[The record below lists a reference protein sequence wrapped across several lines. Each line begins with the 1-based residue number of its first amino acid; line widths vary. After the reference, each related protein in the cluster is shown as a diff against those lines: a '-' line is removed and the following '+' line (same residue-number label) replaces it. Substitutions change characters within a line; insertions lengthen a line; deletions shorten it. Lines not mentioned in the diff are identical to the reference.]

1 MVFGTACKQTKVL
14 ESPFK
19 NVSPPSHPPPPPN
32 GFLPSSNILPH
43 SPNFFSTY
51 DMPSKYYLKYPA
63 HYFYNFLIHVL
74 YVVIAIVS
82 NLFYD
87 FYLNQRH
94 IGSISFVIL
103 WKTRLHC
110 EDMHSYILS
119 LDASK

>member
-19 NVSPPSHPPPPPN
+19 NVSPLN
-32 GFLPSSNILPH
+32 GFLPSSTH
-43 SPNFFSTY
+43 

-82 NLFYD
+82 NLF
-87 FYLNQRH
+87 
-94 IGSISFVIL
+94 
-103 WKTRLHC
+103 
-110 EDMHSYILS
+110 
-119 LDASK
+119 